1 MHNER
6 IQEMARL
13 IDDALCSE
21 DPRVRRAFSRLMTTV
36 ALIEDES
43 REYPGPFQSLIEHI
57 DTLTMRVRELEIKEQ
72 QKEMVFSKYSQG
84 GTDWN

>member
-1 MHNER
+1 MGDER

-36 ALIEDES
+36 ALIEEDGRES
-43 REYPGPFQSLIEHI
+43 PGPFQSLIEHV
-57 DTLTMRVRELEIKEQ
+57 DTLTLRVRELEIKQQ
-72 QKEMVFSKYSQG
+72 QKEMPFSKYVQG
-84 GTDWN
+84 GTHWN